1 MWNRKCTPQEAI
13 ERAIE
18 WKKAHEITYHGVK
31 YPSLPQCCEDL
42 GINPISVRLYMEKNG
57 VLVRKKTMGGAT
69 QYDMT
74 PLLSL
79 LPR

>member
-42 GINPISVRLYMEKNG
+42 EINPISVRLYMENLKRKEPLNSVEKNTKILRNV
-57 VLVRKKTMGGAT
+57 VLRM
-69 QYDMT
+69 D
-74 PLLSL
+74 
-79 LPR
+79 